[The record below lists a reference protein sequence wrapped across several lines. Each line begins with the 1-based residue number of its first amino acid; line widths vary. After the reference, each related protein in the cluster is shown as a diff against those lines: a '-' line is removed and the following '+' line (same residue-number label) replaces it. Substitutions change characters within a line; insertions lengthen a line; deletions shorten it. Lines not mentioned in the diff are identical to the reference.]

1 MNRLTRLYGALIS
14 GLAGLAGVL
23 LAAIVVVVV
32 ADVILR
38 GAGFQPPA
46 FTAAFSEYALLFATM
61 AAAPWLVRTRGHIIV
76 ESLILILPKA
86 LRRALATGV
95 YALCLGLCLVLAYF
109 ATTEA
114 VASLLRGD
122 IDIRA
127 VDMPRWTLF
136 AALVGGFALM
146 AVEFLRLALGHGS
159 LYVGR
164 RGEISDG
171 L

>member
-32 ADVILR
+32 ADVVLR
-38 GAGFQPPA
+38 GLGVQPPA
-46 FTAAFSEYALLFATM
+46 FTAAFSEYSLLFATM
-61 AAAPWLVRTRGHIIV
+61 AAAPWLVRSRGHIVV
-76 ESLILILPKA
+76 ESLILVLPDGP
-86 LRRALATGV
+86 RRALARGV
-95 YALCLGLCLVLAYF
+95 YVLSLGLCCLLAWF
-109 ATTEA
+109 AGVEA
-114 VASLLRGD
+114 VASFVRGD

-127 VDMPRWTLF
+127 VDMPRWALF
-136 AALVGGFALM
+136 AALSAGFALM
-146 AVEFLRLALGHGS
+146 AIEFLRLTLGHGS
-159 LYVGR
+159 LYTGR